1 MEIALLI
8 VLFLVG
14 TVGGAMQA
22 LKYLDRRQQRPRPP
36 ASPPPSPPPR
46 TTDRK

>member
-8 VLFLVG
+8 VLFLAG

-22 LKYLDRRQQRPRPP
+22 LKYVELRRRRQQEAARR
-36 ASPPPSPPPR
+36 AKKDS
-46 TTDRK
+46 K